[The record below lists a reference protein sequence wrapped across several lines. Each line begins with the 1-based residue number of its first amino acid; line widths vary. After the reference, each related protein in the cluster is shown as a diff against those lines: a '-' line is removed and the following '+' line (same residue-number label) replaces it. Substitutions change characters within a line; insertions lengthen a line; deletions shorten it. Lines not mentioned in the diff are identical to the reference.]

1 MIKNSLKSSLLAV
14 SAGVILGWSG
24 HLLAA
29 DNSAAAMNA
38 YMDSMKR
45 MDAGMKTAMD
55 TMHKD
60 MKASADHHFVTM
72 MISHHA
78 GAVDMAKI
86 ELKYGSDPRLRK
98 MAQQIVSSQTK
109 EIDDLKKWQKSHA
122 MK

>member
-1 MIKNSLKSSLLAV
+1 MTRHSLKNTVLAV
-14 SAGVILGWSG
+14 SAGAILGWSG

-38 YMDSMKR
+38 YMASMTR
-45 MDAGMKTAMD
+45 MEAGMKTAMD

-72 MISHHA
+72 MIPHHA

-86 ELKYGSDPRLRK
+86 ELKYGSDPKLRK
-98 MAQQIVSSQTK
+98 MAQMIISSQTK
-109 EIDDLKKWQKSHA
+109 EINELKSWQKAHPI
-122 MK
+122 K